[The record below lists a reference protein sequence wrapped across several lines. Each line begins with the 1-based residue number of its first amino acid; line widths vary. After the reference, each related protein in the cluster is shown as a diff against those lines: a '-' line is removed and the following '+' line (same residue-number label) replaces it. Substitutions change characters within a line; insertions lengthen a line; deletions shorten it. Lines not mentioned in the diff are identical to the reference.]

1 MTVEYSRKFLKD
13 VQNVTDNKLK
23 DQLFDAISVF
33 KNAENLPDINN
44 VKKLKAHS
52 EAYRLRIGKYRLGFY
67 YNGSVIEME
76 RFVKRE
82 NIYKLFP

>member
-1 MTVEYSRKFLKD
+1 MIVEYSRKFLKD
-13 VQNVTDNKLK
+13 VQNITDNKLK
-23 DQLFDAISVF
+23 DYLFDAISVF
-33 KNAENLPDINN
+33 KNAENLADINN
-44 VKKLKAHS
+44 VKKLKGHS
-52 EAYRLRIGKYRLGFY
+52 EAYRLRIGKYRLEFY